1 MLGYVTAEGRGAA
14 DRLLAE
20 LAQSLI
26 ARGWPLA
33 GVVQINRETRPD
45 RLCDMDLHVLGH
57 EHSLRISQNLGPHS
71 KGCRLDPLG
80 LENAVGLVDADLD
93 RRPALLII
101 NKFGKSEVEG
111 RGFRH
116 VIGKALTEGIPVL
129 TAVNQHNLGGFL
141 AYSADMAQAIAPDH
155 AALLAWCEQT
165 CAARLA

>member
-1 MLGYVTAEGRGAA
+1 MLGYVTAEGRGTA

-20 LAQSLI
+20 LADSLR
-26 ARGWPLA
+26 ARDWPLA

-45 RLCDMDLHVLGH
+45 RHCDMDLCVLGH
-57 EHSLRISQNLGPHS
+57 DHALRISQDLGPHS
-71 KGCRLDPLG
+71 KGCRLDPIG
-80 LENAVGLVDADLD
+80 LENAVGLVEADLD

-101 NKFGKSEVEG
+101 NKFGKSEIEG
-111 RGFRH
+111 RGFRA
-116 VIGKALTEGIPVL
+116 VIGKALSEDIPVL
-129 TAVNQHNLGGFL
+129 TSVNRHNLDGFL